1 MLSSILNLSEK
12 KYLIRLCHDDFSFLF
27 EVPLIM
33 SLRISFSFLRN
44 DVTKEVLVWLET
56 LKNIVTKNSKSLF

>member
-12 KYLIRLCHDDFSFLF
+12 NYLIRLCHDDFSFLF

-44 DVTKEVLVWLET
+44 NVTKGVLVWLET
-56 LKNIVTKNSKSLF
+56 LKILLLKIQKVSF

>member
-12 KYLIRLCHDDFSFLF
+12 NYLIRLSHDDFSFLF
-27 EVPLIM
+27 QVPLIM

-44 DVTKEVLVWLET
+44 DLTKEALVWLET
-56 LKNIVTKNSKSLF
+56 LKNIVTKNSKSFF